1 MTMSPIT
8 ISKTPNGIES
18 AHAQLRELAEQ
29 RRKVTVIVFGQDEDA
44 QRALRF
50 ACVRADGNAF
60 RQVVHI
66 PDIASLDGSSE
77 AAVLRDAFATGALV
91 VAMTRY
97 FRVASV
103 VGRTD
108 EIGYGRLER
117 IFAEAM
123 AMAAP

>member
-1 MTMSPIT
+1 MSPIT

-44 QRALRF
+44 QRALRV

-77 AAVLRDAFATGALV
+77 AEVLRDAFATGALV